1 MSTDFSGLSQVNYD
15 MKPHVIT
22 IYLKKTQKVLEEQ
35 QELKAALP
43 FLIFIEKLD
52 IIIQ

>member
-1 MSTDFSGLSQVNYD
+1 MSPDFSGLSQINYD
-15 MKPHVIT
+15 MKPHVI
-22 IYLKKTQKVLEEQ
+22 IDLSQASEKVLEEQ

-43 FLIFIEKLD
+43 FLIFIGKVD